1 MRGPFAAVVILVGSS
16 TACGVRT
23 SLLDDLG
30 EAAPY
35 EDAAAPTPDA
45 AASTPDATASSGA
58 DGEGASDAGDSADV
72 ALPATD
78 LGDIFLTSGGVYADA
93 SVEAL
98 VAEAQFFP
106 SVAATGCVVSAV
118 AGCTFETCPTA
129 VEGPGAFASAGAIT
143 VTGGGFP
150 LELDQTD
157 GGEYA
162 PLPNG
167 GSATALWV
175 GGEALTVSAAG
186 DTVPSFVEEV
196 AAPTQLTVLT
206 PMPPILSRA
215 APFAFSWLGASAG
228 QVTVDVSEPGGATGS
243 FLECQFD
250 VATGTGTVPREA
262 LSQLPPGT
270 VLLTVSTVTLT
281 TVSPGPWLVRTFL
294 QTNAAD
300 PTGLEYSGDVS
311 LE

>member
-1 MRGPFAAVVILVGSS
+1 
-16 TACGVRT
+16 
-23 SLLDDLG
+23 
-30 EAAPY
+30 
-35 EDAAAPTPDA
+35 
-45 AASTPDATASSGA
+45 
-58 DGEGASDAGDSADV
+58 
-72 ALPATD
+72 
-78 LGDIFLTSGGVYADA
+78 
-93 SVEAL
+93 
-98 VAEAQFFP
+98 
-106 SVAATGCVVSAV
+106 
-118 AGCTFETCPTA
+118 